1 MIMAAII
8 IKYKSINK
16 NTRNSC
22 KLRWLWSTYFCWE
35 CIFIFTVFRADQNHF
50 ILATHFIYPLWWWIQ
65 MS

>member
-50 ILATHFIYPLWWWIQ
+50 IL
-65 MS
+65 